1 MYSVKFNKIHTIF
14 SNNIK
19 CQFGYSRPPSIS
31 MINNFIS
38 LFSLH
43 LNQSSVYGTELTSL
57 ILSICLQ
64 WELPL
69 PFHNCLHFSSPSL
82 ANIHLSIFISTRHF
96 TCVLFLSCSAQHFV
110 SYSILGPRPSIQFS
124 YQFSRYAP
132 IAKETFEHSSK
143 PTSTK
148 RNSCAPK

>member
-1 MYSVKFNKIHTIF
+1 
-14 SNNIK
+14 
-19 CQFGYSRPPSIS
+19 

-43 LNQSSVYGTELTSL
+43 LNQSSVYGTELTSF

-110 SYSILGPRPSIQFS
+110 SYSILGHLYSFPINFLGMHQL
-124 YQFSRYAP
+124 QKKHLNTAQSRQVL
-132 IAKETFEHSSK
+132 KETVVHPNNHKQSPFV
-143 PTSTK
+143 
-148 RNSCAPK
+148 